1 MNRSADRGA
10 GSQPIRIC
18 FWFNA
23 QRHQLLHGIA
33 TAAALSR
40 RAGCEVTVAS
50 PSAEHIVYAQ
60 QLARKLGG
68 EKLRYFVPKSA
79 IMDVARR
86 RFGGAVPP
94 KLLSLMFAAPWLNRF
109 DAIAI
114 PERTSLVLKRMG
126 VIRPAFVHL
135 DHGAGDRAIGFDR
148 RIKQFDFVLMAGEKH
163 RERLG
168 REGLIRK
175 GAYAVVGYPKFE
187 AADAARDADWSP
199 FPGDD
204 RPIVLYNP
212 HFSTLGSWHKLGEA
226 VLEAFAAQDRY
237 NLIVAPHVRLLDGD
251 AARGR
256 WQTLIDRYADHP
268 RILIDPGSD
277 RSIDMSYTGRAD
289 IYLGDVSSQIYEFLR
304 EARPC
309 VFLNANHLEW
319 AVDENY
325 LHWHFGPVLDDCSA
339 LLAGVDDAVRTHPDY
354 AARQREGFDATFSNG
369 KTPASIRAATAIA
382 NYLRSATARP
392 WRRERTRRSE
402 TAPSMSE
409 RARSAIR
416 KFAVIAPAV
425 VGGWLLHDFTQ
436 PTPIAAAPDS
446 FVDEAVASHEILL
459 LRDVMRSQP
468 ETRDFEPKE
477 IQAATGIQIPNLPTS
492 WRVMDVQVFPSDL
505 GPSVQLMI
513 QTAGHERFTMA
524 AMRRVDTP
532 AEGKPLLDRRKGE
545 RIAFW
550 EENGFAYALVGRGSA
565 ASLLQLASQVAEES

>member
-1 MNRSADRGA
+1 MNRSVERGGGA
-10 GSQPIRIC
+10 RPIRIC

-40 RAGCEVTVAS
+40 QEGYEVTVAS
-50 PSAEHIVYAQ
+50 PSADHIHYAER
-60 QLARKLGG
+60 LASKLGG
-68 EKLRYFVPKSA
+68 EKLRYVVPKSPV
-79 IMDVARR
+79 MDRAWRH
-86 RFGGAVPP
+86 FGGSVPP
-94 KLLSLMFAAPWLNRF
+94 KLLSLMLAAPWLNRF

-114 PERTSLVLKRMG
+114 PERTSLILRKMG
-126 VIRPAFVHL
+126 VTRPEFIHL

-148 RIKQFDFVLMAGEKH
+148 RIRLFDFVLMAGDKH
-163 RERLG
+163 RDRLL
-168 REGLIRK
+168 REGLIRP

-187 AADAARDADWSP
+187 AADAARDAEWNP

-204 RPIVLYNP
+204 RPVVLYNP
-212 HFSTLGSWHKLGEA
+212 HFSTLGSWQTLGEA

-251 AARGR
+251 AARAR
-256 WQTLIDRYADHP
+256 WQGLIDRYADHP

-277 RSIDMSYTGRAD
+277 RSIDMSYTSRAD
-289 IYLGDVSSQIYEFLR
+289 IYLGDVSSQVYEFLR
-304 EARPC
+304 ASRPC
-309 VFLNANHLEW
+309 LFLNANHLEW
-319 AVDENY
+319 SEDENY
-325 LHWHFGPVLDDCSA
+325 LHWHFGPVLDDCAA
-339 LLAGVDDAVRTHPDY
+339 LIAAVDDAVRSHPFY
-354 AARQREGFDATFSNG
+354 AARQRAGFVATFSDED
-369 KTPASIRAATAIA
+369 TPASIRAATAIA
-382 NYLRSATARP
+382 THLRSARSRP
-392 WRRERTRRSE
+392 WRRTSSRRPE
-402 TAPSMSE
+402 HAPSVGE
-409 RARSAIR
+409 RVRCAIR
-416 KFAVIAPAV
+416 KLAVVAPAV

-477 IQAATGIQIPNLPTS
+477 IQAATGIQIPKLPANWT
-492 WRVMDVQVFPSDL
+492 VLDVQIFPSDI

-513 QTAGHERFTMA
+513 ETAGHGRFTMA

-550 EENGFAYALVGRGSA
+550 EENGFAYALVGQESA